1 MNILLDT
8 HTLIW
13 FLQGND
19 QLGDRNRLMLEDPEN
34 FKFLSIASI
43 WEMALKIN
51 SGKLTII
58 RPLPYFVPK
67 EIELIHIKL
76 DHIYQLEKLPFH
88 HKDPFDR
95 LIISTGLV
103 ENLTIMSV
111 DENFDK
117 YNVNLIWNDKTSRLS
132 NETIE

>member
-95 LIISTGLV
+95 LIISTGII

-117 YNVNLIWNDKTSRLS
+117 YNVNLIWNDKTSKLS

>member
-34 FKFLSIASI
+34 FKFFSIASI

-76 DHIYQLEKLPFH
+76 DHIYQLGKLPFH

>member
-76 DHIYQLEKLPFH
+76 YHIYQLEKLPFH

>member
-34 FKFLSIASI
+34 FKFFSIASI

-95 LIISTGLV
+95 LIISTDII

-117 YNVNLIWNDKTSRLS
+117 YNVNLIWNDKTSKLS

>member
-13 FLQGND
+13 FLQGSD
-19 QLGDRNRLMLEDPEN
+19 LLGDTNRRILEDPEN
-34 FKFLSIASI
+34 IKFLSIASI

-58 RPLPYFVPK
+58 RPLPYYLPK
-67 EIELIHIKL
+67 DIELIHLKL
-76 DHIYQLEKLPFH
+76 EYVYHLEKLPFY

-95 LIISTGLV
+95 LIISTGLI

-117 YNVNLIWNDKTSRLS
+117 YNINLIWNEKINKISK
-132 NETIE
+132 NKIE

>member
-76 DHIYQLEKLPFH
+76 DHIYQLGKLPFH